1 MPDLSFSKK
10 IRLLIVDDSFFFRTV
25 LKNGLDADPRIE
37 VVGMAADA
45 EEAFKKIRELNPDV
59 VTMDVEMPK
68 LNGIDFIK
76 RLIPVHPVPVVVV
89 SSLPLRVLDAL
100 EAGAVDFVR
109 KPAGDTPSETKTFLD
124 ELRIKVKIASTARV
138 RQKPAAQQQQQP
150 AVVQPHS
157 LASLAGKSLP
167 GDLVIAIGAS
177 TGGTDIIAMILKKYT
192 SADIGSALF
201 LADFFIA
208 AAAFPAFG
216 ATTGLFSLLGL
227 GTKSLT
233 VNFVMEN
240 MNLSKSFTIITDNP
254 DPICRFI
261 VEDLNRSASTYRAE
275 GIYTHQDHTVIMT
288 TMGRQQGSRLQRV
301 IREADPHAFV
311 VITNTSQVIGKGFR
325 GGN

>member
-1 MPDLSFSKK
+1 MKSMQKLFS
-10 IRLLIVDDSFFFRTV
+10 
-25 LKNGLDADPRIE
+25 
-37 VVGMAADA
+37 
-45 EEAFKKIRELNPDV
+45 RENL
-59 VTMDVEMPK
+59 
-68 LNGIDFIK
+68 
-76 RLIPVHPVPVVVV
+76 
-89 SSLPLRVLDAL
+89 
-100 EAGAVDFVR
+100 
-109 KPAGDTPSETKTFLD
+109 KTFLIWNVGAFITAVGAYFFKYPNHFSFGGVSGITVVLGHYFP
-124 ELRIKVKIASTARV
+124 ELSLGGINWVLNLALLVLGAVMLGKSFGVSTAYV
-138 RQKPAAQQQQQP
+138 TVSMSAFLSLFEVLFPMSQPLTDQPLLELIFGVLLPSVGAA
-150 AVVQPHS
+150 VLFNV
-157 LASLAGKSLP
+157 
-167 GDLVIAIGAS
+167 GAS

-311 VITNTSQVIGKGFR
+311 VITNTNQVIGKGFR

>member
-1 MPDLSFSKK
+1 MRKRNRPLELILLHVGILIMAVGEYFFKFPNHFSFGGVAGLSVVIGGVFPQITPS
-10 IRLLIVDDSFFFRTV
+10 LANLALNAVLIVLGILALGKGFGLRTAYGSALLSV
-25 LKNGLDADPRIE
+25 LLSVLERVCPLNQPLTDEPLLELMFAVGLPAFGTAILFNIDA
-37 VVGMAADA
+37 
-45 EEAFKKIRELNPDV
+45 
-59 VTMDVEMPK
+59 
-68 LNGIDFIK
+68 
-76 RLIPVHPVPVVVV
+76 
-89 SSLPLRVLDAL
+89 SS
-100 EAGAVDFVR
+100 
-109 KPAGDTPSETKTFLD
+109 
-124 ELRIKVKIASTARV
+124 
-138 RQKPAAQQQQQP
+138 
-150 AVVQPHS
+150 
-157 LASLAGKSLP
+157 
-167 GDLVIAIGAS
+167 
-177 TGGTDIIAMILKKYT
+177 GGTDIIAMILKKYT